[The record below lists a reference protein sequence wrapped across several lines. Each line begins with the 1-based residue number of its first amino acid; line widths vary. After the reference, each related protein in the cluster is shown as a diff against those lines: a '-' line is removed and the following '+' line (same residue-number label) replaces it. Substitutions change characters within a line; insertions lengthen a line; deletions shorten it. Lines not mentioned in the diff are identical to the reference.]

1 MKNSLFLSIKKV
13 PKLTKNKIIGI
24 GKGSSKTFKVVS
36 LDVDPNGAMMTFNEK
51 YLYFK
56 LFSLYFMLGIR
67 KRAI

>member
-13 PKLTKNKIIGI
+13 PKLSNNKII

-51 YLYFK
+51 YLYFR